1 MAREP
6 FWNSMFKIK
15 RGNNGKL
22 FKSSSWGSFHQPQ
35 ASKQPCVTATGG

>member
-1 MAREP
+1 MAPEP